1 MSKGGE
7 PRSKS
12 VGKCV
17 TCGLVVR
24 EGDGVWQYAGDVEA
38 LFHRNCDE
46 ANRRE
51 IERWNADVRA
61 DRGAKP

>member
-1 MSKGGE
+1 MSRGGE
-7 PRSKS
+7 PRSNR

-24 EGDGVWQYAGDVEA
+24 QGDEQYDNADEVN
-38 LFHRNCDE
+38 LFHRDCAE

-61 DRGAKP
+61 DRKAKP